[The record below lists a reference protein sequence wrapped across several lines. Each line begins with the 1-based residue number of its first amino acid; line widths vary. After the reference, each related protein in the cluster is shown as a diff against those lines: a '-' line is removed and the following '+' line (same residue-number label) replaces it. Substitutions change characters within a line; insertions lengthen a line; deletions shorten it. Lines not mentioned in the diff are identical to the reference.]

1 MLVDFRRENLAM
13 IPNTFGKHRLR
24 PHPFRN
30 KPQNPTRLKP
40 RKLISIARFQLPMSK
55 NYDFTKTNDYLWTDV
70 VGCLTPSMDTQGVL
84 ESPRSFC
91 NGLGTR

>member
-1 MLVDFRRENLAM
+1 M
-13 IPNTFGKHRLR
+13 
-24 PHPFRN
+24 
-30 KPQNPTRLKP
+30 
-40 RKLISIARFQLPMSK
+40 SIARFQLPMSK